1 MNKIEKIEL
10 EKSINSLE
18 ARNNELKG
26 LILASNSLDDAEKMD
41 NEFKENLIK
50 ITEAQNKLDNAEKG
64 EIKMPKYLEAKNSVE
79 DFIKIL
85 QTSDNKNVAANK
97 WNEKLAENCLEIKYD
112 TLILPK
118 RIVSAIETSL
128 TDTNPVF
135 KTFKL
140 THVGALLISQGLDSS
155 DEANVHVEGTAKKAQ
170 SAVLTVDAIDPQ
182 MIYKIQTISE
192 KAKRLNSNFDEIYE
206 TIVAELTQA
215 IVNKAVDLALVEGD
229 GKNGFVSIANE
240 KDAKKV

>member
-26 LILASNSLDDAEKMD
+26 LILASNYLDDAEKMD

-50 ITEAQNKLDNAEKG
+50 IIEAQNKLDNAEKG

-97 WNEKLAENCLEIKYD
+97 WNEKLAENGLEIKDD

-155 DEANVHVEGTAKKAQ
+155 DEANVHVEGTEKKDKDEFMEVPEQ
-170 SAVLTVDAIDPQ
+170 L
-182 MIYKIQTISE
+182 KIPFE
-192 KAKRLNSNFDEIYE
+192 
-206 TIVAELTQA
+206 
-215 IVNKAVDLALVEGD
+215 
-229 GKNGFVSIANE
+229 
-240 KDAKKV
+240 